1 MHNVPLGVADVPHP
15 ASGTDRLDAREMSW
29 AEAMRAERRGDTVA
43 YARLLEEITPLL
55 RRLVRYRLAQMGL
68 NTHETEDLVQD
79 VLMGLHTKRHTW
91 DENRA
96 FLPWFYAI
104 TRYKLVDSARRL
116 RRETKRRADVT
127 LEELEDW
134 FQAPA
139 EDLDRS
145 ALRVERHLA
154 NLSQTQ
160 RDVVR
165 KLAIDGI
172 SVRAVAQHYGTS
184 ESAVRMTFHRAL
196 QRLMRTV
203 TMTGLRA
210 PRGGEA

>member
-1 MHNVPLGVADVPHP
+1 MPPHP
-15 ASGTDRLDAREMSW
+15 AIEMDRPDAREMSW
-29 AEAMRAERRGDTVA
+29 AEAMRAERRGDAVA
-43 YARLLEEITPLL
+43 YARLLEEISTLL

-68 NTHETEDLVQD
+68 NVHETEDLVQD

-116 RRETKRRADVT
+116 RREAIRRADVT

-145 ALRVERHLA
+145 ALRVEQHLA
-154 NLSQTQ
+154 DLPQTQ
-160 RDVVR
+160 QDVVR

-172 SVRAVAQHYGTS
+172 SVRAVAQHYDTS

-196 QRLMRTV
+196 RRLMRTV
-203 TMTGLRA
+203 KMKA
-210 PRGGEA
+210 HRGGAA